1 LPADHE
7 IFLISLLTLLMN
19 GFIILSRTAKGGVA
33 MARREA
39 LGRCPVCGEILDVT
53 RLTCRNCETVI
64 EGRFNTC
71 KFCQLNAEQKNFVE
85 VFIKNRGNIKEVE
98 KELGISYPTV
108 RNRLDAVIGALG
120 YAVDSSEDDA
130 AEAAARRKEI
140 IESLAKGEIA
150 VDDAV
155 RQLKGK

>member
-1 LPADHE
+1 LT
-7 IFLISLLTLLMN
+7 FLIS
-19 GFIILSRTAKGGVA
+19 GFIILSRTARGGA
-33 MARREA
+33 GMARREA
-39 LGRCPVCGEILDVT
+39 LGRCPVCDEVLDVT

-71 KFCQLNAEQKNFVE
+71 KFCQLTAEQKSFVE

-108 RNRLDAVIGALG
+108 RNRLDTVIGALG
-120 YAVDSSEDDA
+120 YAVDDSEDDA
-130 AEAAARRKEI
+130 EEAAARRKEI
-140 IESLAKGEIA
+140 IESLAKGEINA
-150 VDDAV
+150 DDAV

>member
-1 LPADHE
+1 LT
-7 IFLISLLTLLMN
+7 FLIS
-19 GFIILSRTAKGGVA
+19 GFIILSRTARGGA
-33 MARREA
+33 GMARREA
-39 LGRCPVCGEILDVT
+39 LGRCLVCDEVLDVT

-71 KFCQLNAEQKNFVE
+71 KFCQLTAEQKSFVE

-108 RNRLDAVIGALG
+108 RNRLDTVIGALG
-120 YAVDSSEDDA
+120 YAVDDSEDDA
-130 AEAAARRKEI
+130 EEAAARRKEI
-140 IESLAKGEIA
+140 IESLAKGEINA
-150 VDDAV
+150 DDAV

>member
-1 LPADHE
+1 LT
-7 IFLISLLTLLMN
+7 FLIS
-19 GFIILSRTAKGGVA
+19 GFIILSRTARGGA
-33 MARREA
+33 GMARREA
-39 LGRCPVCGEILDVT
+39 LGRCPVCDEVLDVT

-71 KFCQLNAEQKNFVE
+71 KFCQLTAEQKSFVE

-108 RNRLDAVIGALG
+108 RNRLDTVIGALG
-120 YAVDSSEDDA
+120 YAVDDSEDDA
-130 AEAAARRKEI
+130 EEATARRKEI
-140 IESLAKGEIA
+140 IESLAKGEINA
-150 VDDAV
+150 DDAV

>member
-1 LPADHE
+1 
-7 IFLISLLTLLMN
+7 
-19 GFIILSRTAKGGVA
+19 

>member
-1 LPADHE
+1 L
-7 IFLISLLTLLMN
+7 ITILTFLIS
-19 GFIILSRTAKGGVA
+19 GFIILSRTARGGA
-33 MARREA
+33 GMARREA
-39 LGRCPVCGEILDVT
+39 LGRCPVCDEVLDVT

-71 KFCQLNAEQKNFVE
+71 KFCQLTAEQKSFVE

-108 RNRLDAVIGALG
+108 RNRLDTVIGALG
-120 YAVDSSEDDA
+120 YAVDDSEDDA
-130 AEAAARRKEI
+130 EEAAARRKEI
-140 IESLAKGEIA
+140 IESLAKGEINA
-150 VDDAV
+150 DDAV